1 MNTKTKK
8 IVVASG
14 YFNPIHVGHIE
25 YLEKAKELGDT
36 LVVIVNTDAQVKI
49 KGSVPFQTEQDRLR
63 IVQSLKVVDQAIL
76 SIDTD
81 GSVCRSL
88 VFLKPDIFAKG
99 GDRHSGEIPE
109 KVVCDAHGIAIVDSL
124 GAKIRSS
131 SGIISAA
138 IV

>member
-1 MNTKTKK
+1 MNTQTKK

-25 YLEKAKELGDT
+25 YLERAKELGDK

-109 KVVCDAHGIAIVDSL
+109 KVVCDANGIAIIDGL
-124 GAKIRSS
+124 GAKFRSS

>member
-36 LVVIVNTDAQVKI
+36 LVVIVNNDAQVKI
-49 KGSVPFQTEQDRLR
+49 KGAVPFQTEQDRLR